1 MKRTASAV
9 WTGGLR
15 DGNGN
20 ISTESGILA
29 NAKYG
34 FKSRFEDARGTN
46 PEELI
51 AAAHA
56 GCFTMA
62 LTAQLSEAGMI
73 VESLRTTAA
82 VTLEKRDDAFAIT
95 AVQLDLVAR
104 VPGADKITFEA
115 VANKAKSTCPVS
127 KLLNATITL
136 NTVLET

>member
-20 ISTESGILA
+20 ISTESGVLA

-34 FKSRFEDARGTN
+34 FKSRFEDGRGTN

-62 LTAQLSEAGMI
+62 LAAQLSEAGMS
-73 VESLRTTAA
+73 VESLRTAAA
-82 VTLEKRDDAFAIT
+82 VTLEKRDDGFAIT

-104 VPGADKITFEA
+104 VPGADKNTFEA
-115 VANKAKSTCPVS
+115 VANKAKATCPVS

-136 NTVLET
+136 NTTLET

>member
-1 MKRTASAV
+1 MKRTASSV

-20 ISTESGILA
+20 ISTESGVLA

-34 FKSRFEDARGTN
+34 FKSRFEDGRGTN

-62 LTAQLSEAGMI
+62 LAAQLSEAGMI

-82 VTLEKRDDAFAIT
+82 VTLEKRDDGFAIT

-104 VPGADKITFEA
+104 VPGANKNTFEA
-115 VANKAKSTCPVS
+115 VANKAKATCPVS

-136 NTVLET
+136 NTTLET

>member
-20 ISTESGILA
+20 ISTESGVLA

-34 FKSRFEDARGTN
+34 FKSRFEDGRGTN

-62 LTAQLSEAGMI
+62 LAAQLSDAGMI

-82 VTLEKRDDAFAIT
+82 VTLEKRDDGFAIT
-95 AVQLDLVAR
+95 AIQLDLVAR
-104 VPGADKITFEA
+104 VPGADKNTFEA
-115 VANKAKSTCPVS
+115 VANKAKATCPVS
-127 KLLNATITL
+127 KLLNATIIL
-136 NTVLET
+136 NTTLET